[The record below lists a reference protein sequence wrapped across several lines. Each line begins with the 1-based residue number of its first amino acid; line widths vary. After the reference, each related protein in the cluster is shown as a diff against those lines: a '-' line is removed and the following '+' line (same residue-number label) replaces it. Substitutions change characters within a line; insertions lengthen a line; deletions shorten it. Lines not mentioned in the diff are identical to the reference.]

1 MLEPGKGDM
10 FHSRLP
16 CITRIS
22 SPEECRFIL
31 GKKKKKKKKKKKED
45 SFLSNMLVDWIMQQM
60 TL

>member
-31 GKKKKKKKKKKKED
+31 GGKKKKGGL
-45 SFLSNMLVDWIMQQM
+45 FPI
-60 TL
+60 

>member
-31 GKKKKKKKKKKKED
+31 GGEKKKKED